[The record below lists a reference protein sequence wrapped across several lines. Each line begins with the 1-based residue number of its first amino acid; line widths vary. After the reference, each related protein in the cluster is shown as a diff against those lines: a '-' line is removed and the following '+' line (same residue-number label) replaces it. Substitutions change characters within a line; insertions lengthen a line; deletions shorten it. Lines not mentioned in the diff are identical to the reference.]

1 MNELSH
7 KYKIGKFIF
16 FSNLSLFGI
25 LFILYILKGFTNDEF
40 MELIKLLAPIKAV
53 YMTALVKFV
62 IANRKISEKDLSKL
76 VQPIN
81 SLYKTVTSIMIY
93 CHILS
98 LITIVTLFALFRIMD
113 FITLKNMI
121 LLLEFFFGAYIGLIM
136 TDMFKTE
143 EKGENVNQND
153 K

>member
-16 FSNLSLFGI
+16 FSNLALFGI

-40 MELIKLLAPIKAV
+40 LDLMKLLAPIKAV

-62 IANRKISEKDLSKL
+62 VSTRKTSDKEIKRSKEQ
-76 VQPIN
+76 VN

-93 CHILS
+93 SHITS
-98 LITIVTLFALFRIMD
+98 LITIVTLFALFRLFD
-113 FITLKNMI
+113 FETLKNLI
-121 LLLEFFFGAYIGLIM
+121 VLIECFFGAYIGLIM

-143 EKGENVNQND
+143 ESDEKVGEANG
-153 K
+153 

>member
-40 MELIKLLAPIKAV
+40 LDLMKLLAPIKAV
-53 YMTALVKFV
+53 YMTALIKFV
-62 IANRKISEKDLSKL
+62 VANRNISDNEIKKSRKQ
-76 VQPIN
+76 VS

-93 CHILS
+93 SHITS
-98 LITIVTLFALFRIMD
+98 LITIVTLFALFRIFD
-113 FITLKNMI
+113 FASLKNLI
-121 LLLEFFFGAYIGLIM
+121 VLIEIFFGAYIGLIM

-143 EKGENVNQND
+143 EKEEKQDIANS
-153 K
+153 

>member
-16 FSNLSLFGI
+16 FSNLALFGI

-40 MELIKLLAPIKAV
+40 LDLIKLLAPIKAV

-62 IANRKISEKDLSKL
+62 VSTRKTSEKDIKSSKEQ
-76 VQPIN
+76 VN
-81 SLYKTVTSIMIY
+81 RLYTTVTSIMIY
-93 CHILS
+93 SHIIS
-98 LITIVTLFALFRIMD
+98 LIATVTLFALFRLFD
-113 FITLKNMI
+113 FDTLKNLI
-121 LLLEFFFGAYIGLIM
+121 VLIECFFGAYIGLIM

-143 EKGENVNQND
+143 ETEKKTEESNG
-153 K
+153 

>member
-25 LFILYILKGFTNDEF
+25 LFILYVLKGFTNDEF

-62 IANRKISEKDLSKL
+62 IANRKMNEKESGKL
-76 VQPIN
+76 APPIN

-98 LITIVTLFALFRIMD
+98 LISIVTLFALFRIMD

-143 EKGENVNQND
+143 EKEE
-153 K
+153 KTA

>member
-1 MNELSH
+1 
-7 KYKIGKFIF
+7 
-16 FSNLSLFGI
+16 
-25 LFILYILKGFTNDEF
+25 

-62 IANRKISEKDLSKL
+62 IANRKMNEKEIGKL
-76 VQPIN
+76 AQPIN

-143 EKGENVNQND
+143 EKEE
-153 K
+153 KTA